1 MGLSS
6 ILSQLARMSLAGLRL
21 HPPLLLFDVSF
32 DFPFWF
38 DTSPDPPTWRRKVG
52 KKCIKVPEIP
62 SSPAACACSSLSRSN
77 LCLPLSFPHSLKE
90 RHLTPCALSA
100 DYSSSHS
107 LIVAGIILRPQM
119 DLGSFSFSQTVA
131 FSCSTSFPSTL
142 RERKSVCSAALSVV
156 GGGSEV
162 AVTNEVLPRQVEL
175 RLQLTG
181 QDEWESRRPT
191 TSPKSDFLIFF
202 FFQKLFS
209 LIFRTWRAKHNSESA
224 HFAALDRC
232 RPVNWPFVRCR
243 NVVAGAVARSDTLT
257 MTVSMA
263 L

>member
-1 MGLSS
+1 MF
-6 ILSQLARMSLAGLRL
+6 
-21 HPPLLLFDVSF
+21 LLI
-32 DFPFWF
+32 FPF
-38 DTSPDPPTWRRKVG
+38 DSTPPPIHPLDAGRWG

-191 TSPKSDFLIFF
+191 TSPKIDFLIFF
-202 FFQKLFS
+202 SKNIFS
-209 LIFRTWRAKHNSESA
+209 LFFGLGARNTIPSPRTLQRLIGVGRLIGHLSA
-224 HFAALDRC
+224 VGMLLPVLLHALIH
-232 RPVNWPFVRCR
+232 
-243 NVVAGAVARSDTLT
+243 
-257 MTVSMA
+257 
-263 L
+263 